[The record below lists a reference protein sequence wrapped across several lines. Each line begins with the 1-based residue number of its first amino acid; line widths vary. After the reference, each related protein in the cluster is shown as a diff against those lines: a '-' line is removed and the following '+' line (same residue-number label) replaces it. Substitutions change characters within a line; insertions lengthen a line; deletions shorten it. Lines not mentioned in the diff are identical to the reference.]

1 MALKFKEDPDFA
13 AHNQRAND
21 TAAKEL
27 AAMLAQIE
35 SAAAAKADASKDE
48 SDIYVVAKSKGYN
61 IKALKRLVR
70 ERKRD
75 AEELREEEDALTLYK
90 QFVGM
95 V

>member
-1 MALKFKEDPDFA
+1 MALRFKEDPDFA
-13 AHNQRAND
+13 AHNQLAND

-27 AAMLAQIE
+27 SHILAEIE
-35 SAAAAKADASKDE
+35 SAIAAKADAAKDE
-48 SDIYVVAKSKGYN
+48 SDLYVVAKSKGYN

-75 AEELREEEDALTLYK
+75 ANDLREEEDALTLYK

-95 V
+95 